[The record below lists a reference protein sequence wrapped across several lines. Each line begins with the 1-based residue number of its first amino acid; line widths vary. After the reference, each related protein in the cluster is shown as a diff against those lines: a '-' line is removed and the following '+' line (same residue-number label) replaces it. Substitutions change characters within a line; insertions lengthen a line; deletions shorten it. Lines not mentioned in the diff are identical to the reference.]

1 MDKPKIIYFDTLIK
15 IYGAFNFLNN
25 HDVPKLPTTADETA
39 PAYETNFQINIYYM
53 LTFHQ

>member
-39 PAYETNFQINIYYM
+39 PAYETNF
-53 LTFHQ
+53 